1 MKQANLILTLMFNDE
16 TPDALLNIYDEDF
29 SFEYGNRPLGDIKG
43 LIAFIR
49 AKANEV
55 TLDNFQEF
63 LTNCHHSISK
73 ENNFNKIIIN
83 TFRANQDEQ
92 SDPFILEGKN
102 IKNFICSYKNTPDQH
117 CIEIIFEI
125 I

>member
-29 SFEYGNRPLGDIKG
+29 SFEYGNQILGNIKG
-43 LIAFIR
+43 LVAFIR
-49 AKANEV
+49 TKADEV
-55 TLDNFQEF
+55 TLNNFQEF

-73 ENNFNKIIIN
+73 ENNFNKVIIN

-92 SDPFILEGKN
+92 QNPFILEGKN
-102 IKNFICSYKNTPDQH
+102 IKNFICSYKNLPNQH
-117 CIEIIFEI
+117 YIEIIFEI